1 MRQQMDVT
9 FDAAFLTKDAGAV
22 VANGA
27 DQVAA
32 ANKIIDLGG
41 VPNRIDA
48 RLMIDV
54 SAMDLTSGDETY
66 QIHIQGSSDPTFTT
80 PIWTLATQLLGK
92 ASGRATNTADSVLG
106 RYELAF
112 CNELLTALGVFTTFR
127 YLRTYHVC
135 AGTTPSIN
143 YTAFIGMEA

>member
-48 RLMIDV
+48 QADDRRLRN
-54 SAMDLTSGDETY
+54 G
-66 QIHIQGSSDPTFTT
+66 P
-80 PIWTLATQLLGK
+80 
-92 ASGRATNTADSVLG
+92 
-106 RYELAF
+106 
-112 CNELLTALGVFTTFR
+112 NER
-127 YLRTYHVC
+127 
-135 AGTTPSIN
+135 
-143 YTAFIGMEA
+143 